1 MRQSLLPGV
10 ALVLLCS
17 LCPPAQA
24 ECVSLVSGAG
34 GPSFWRMVEEG
45 ARQAAEE
52 TGLHLYFRGPLKE
65 PDAQA
70 QLQIIERMLTHGCRA
85 LIVAPSGEEI
95 AERLRQLK
103 AQGIAGFYI
112 DRDLGGDEVVGAVV
126 TDNHPAGLQAGRQM
140 ARLLRGRGR
149 VGVLRPAS
157 RASSVAERASGFI
170 QGARAGG
177 LDVVLE
183 ARVPVQS
190 YRPEDADLQVLEGL
204 DGLFSVNE
212 RTTQGILAVLRR
224 SEHSVKPLH
233 IGFDFDALLVEA
245 LRRGELAGLML
256 QQPREMGY
264 RSVWAAHRYLRG
276 ERSGQRRVPLEAL
289 YVDAQRLDD
298 PAIGRLLQSGSD

>member
-1 MRQSLLPGV
+1 MRQSFLPGIV
-10 ALVLLCS
+10 LALLCS
-17 LCPPAQA
+17 FCAPLRA

-34 GPSFWRMVEEG
+34 GPTFWRMVEEG

-52 TGLHLYFRGPLKE
+52 TGLHLHFRGPLKE

-70 QLQIIERMLTHGCRA
+70 QLRIIERMLAHDCRA
-85 LIVAPSGEEI
+85 LIVAPSGPEI

-112 DRDLGGDEVVGAVV
+112 DRDLGGDEAVGAVV
-126 TDNHPAGLQAGRQM
+126 TDNHQAGLQAGRQM

-157 RASSVAERASGFI
+157 QASSVAERASGFI

-177 LDVVLE
+177 LEVVLE

-190 YRPEDADLQVLEGL
+190 YRPEDADLQVLESL

-224 SEHSVKPLH
+224 SGRSVKPLH
-233 IGFDFDALLVEA
+233 IGFDFDVLLVEA
-245 LRRGELAGLML
+245 LRRGELTGLML
-256 QQPREMGY
+256 QQPWEMGY
-264 RSVWAAHRYLRG
+264 RSVWAAHRHLRG
-276 ERSGQRRVPLEAL
+276 DPADQRRVPLEAL

-298 PAIGRLLQSGSD
+298 PAVSRLLRVGSD